1 MTTPQ
6 QPGFKLSPGDI
17 IYTIFRHLKKII
29 FFAVLGVVAGAV
41 VYKTWPK
48 MYQSSAKLMIRFV
61 AEDRETG
68 LTDQETR
75 LISTGGRGNT
85 HVLAA
90 ERAIIASLDLA
101 KEVADAVGPA
111 VIIDDPERQAT
122 TMSAAGAIVGNLDVV
137 IPRGSNIIE
146 LNLRHKNRE
155 IAKTTLEAL
164 IAGYLKK
171 HVQIHR
177 KSEIFDDI
185 LTRETDQMRMRL
197 QQTEEEIR
205 QELNK
210 ANIISIGDAKSSLA
224 TASTEYR
231 SRIIATRTELAELN
245 LAIKRQ
251 EEALKNSRSDQT
263 ANPIENSDNVPTAPI
278 IEDDKFYNTVRLFN
292 DLREKLNILNERKKE
307 LTLKFTSE
315 NTQVKSL
322 ETQIKSIEQQI
333 TELRRDNPDLQNT
346 VQVTSNSEFD
356 LALSQETQLRND
368 KLKFI
373 SLESR
378 LSVYTSQLAELMSEA
393 GKLERVEL
401 VVNELNRRK
410 ALQESKYRSL
420 LESMEKQRVQEELGE
435 GRINNISILQTPSP
449 AYTAANQRNQF
460 AAGIAAGIGIL
471 GLVWAF
477 LTDLLLDRTI
487 KRPTE
492 IQRNLG
498 IPLFMSM
505 PDLNDKRNLKVR
517 PGSNRALL
525 QQAGRLKALE
535 SKTEKTAYKPK
546 SPTLQAAALTKPE
559 EYGSKETEIKT
570 IAAWDDQ
577 HALNEH
583 FEALRDKV
591 ITYFESKNLTH
602 KPKLIAM
609 TGLGKNSGVTTI
621 ASGLAGSLSKIGEGS
636 VLLIDMTLGHETAQ
650 QFYQGKN
657 ILNLDEVL
665 DSTENSAGAK
675 MNNNLYVVAEGT
687 NGTKLPRIMPQ
698 RFNAIIP
705 KLKASDFEY
714 IIFDMPPVSAIS
726 STPRLAAFMDIVL
739 MVMESEKTNRD
750 VANQALELLADSKTH
765 LGAILNKTKAHV
777 PKRLEQDLLSQA

>member
-29 FFAVLGVVAGAV
+29 IFAILGVVAGAI
-41 VYKTWPK
+41 VYKSWTPLYK
-48 MYQSSAKLMIRFV
+48 SDAKIAIRYV
-61 AEDRETG
+61 TVDRPMTGTEQETG
-68 LTDQETR
+68 V
-75 LISTGGRGNT
+75 ISFGGRGSGYIVT
-85 HVLAA
+85 
-90 ERAIIASLDLA
+90 EQRDIIASLDLA
-101 KEVADAVGPA
+101 KEVADAVGHER
-111 VIIDDPERQAT
+111 IIDDSEREAT
-122 TMSAAGAIVGNLDVV
+122 QMAAAGTILGGLSVENPRNSPILNISVTHPNRAVATEIVDAIL
-137 IPRGSNIIE
+137 
-146 LNLRHKNRE
+146 
-155 IAKTTLEAL
+155 AKYHQRQLA
-164 IAGYLKK
+164 AN
-171 HVQIHR
+171 
-177 KSEIFDDI
+177 SERSLYEDAAM
-185 LTRETDQMRMRL
+185 RETDQMRMRI
-197 QQTEEEIR
+197 QQLEEEIR
-205 QELNK
+205 AAHNRAGVVSIPAAKLLVTGEIGRIRQQILETRANVAELLASIAQQEANLPKTDPQLASTDDESSAVPAANLNL
-210 ANIISIGDAKSSLA
+210 SIGFGQYSAQQQRLELLRARERTLALQYTAESPLLRTTRSQIAETETELQRLRQQYPELAA
-224 TASTEYR
+224 TAAVETS
-231 SRIIATRTELAELN
+231 LG
-245 LAIKRQ
+245 
-251 EEALKNSRSDQT
+251 DGT
-263 ANPIENSDNVPTAPI
+263 ANTGLLAAGNLRVDKMRVNSLQ
-278 IEDDKFYNTVRLFN
+278 ERLKFLESQVV
-292 DLREKLNILNERKKE
+292 DLR
-307 LTLKFTSE
+307 
-315 NTQVKSL
+315 
-322 ETQIKSIEQQI
+322 
-333 TELRRDNPDLQNT
+333 
-346 VQVTSNSEFD
+346 
-356 LALSQETQLRND
+356 
-368 KLKFI
+368 
-373 SLESR
+373 
-378 LSVYTSQLAELMSEA
+378 AEASKIDE
-393 GKLERVEL
+393 VEL
-401 VVNELNRRK
+401 QVNELERRRS
-410 ALQESKYRSL
+410 LQASKYASL
-420 LESMEKQRVQEELGE
+420 LESLEKRRLQEELG
-435 GRINNISILQTPSP
+435 GDKVNGITLIQSATP
-449 AYTAANQRNQF
+449 AYNAPNKRKEF
-460 AAGIAAGIGIL
+460 AAGIAVGIGIL
-471 GLVWAF
+471 GLLWAF

-505 PDLNDKRNLKVR
+505 PDLSDKRNLKVG
-517 PGSNRALL
+517 PGANRSLL
-525 QQAGRLKALE
+525 QQAGRLKALG

-570 IAAWDDQ
+570 IAPWDEQ

-665 DSTENSAGAK
+665 DSTEGSAGAK

-698 RFNAIIP
+698 RFNSIIP

-750 VANQALELLADSKTH
+750 VANQALELLGDSKTH